1 MDKRMSLWKVDF
13 EEKHNLLSVDM
24 SVYKNLTLPALPSQM
39 HSEPLG
45 GRGHFRPTPSRSTI
59 ITVKKHFFS
68 GTL

>member
-45 GRGHFRPTPSRSTI
+45 GRGLFDPLLQDQP
-59 ITVKKHFFS
+59 
-68 GTL
+68 